1 MSRTTVA
8 SLPQPRSDSGLA
20 PSTKDATAS
29 VPRPSA
35 RPVAADKGGR
45 LKPSASQRLALLDA
59 KPGIAPETAI
69 TSGVRTAP
77 KAAKP
82 SAHDRRP
89 NPKPIVI
96 SVDFGPDLTDWALR
110 GYPAQRLA
118 KGARVSAFASC
129 VEDSAP
135 TEIYTPSDAQIA
147 HHLAGFIT
155 FVRSLSI
162 DPVVVR
168 ENWLKAYTFAG
179 PSAATT
185 LSEYAREND
194 PFAAIGRRSR
204 TVDVVSI
211 VRVSGESFQGRWIEK
226 TYEGGALTGAK
237 RFTGVFTITLQPPK
251 DAETLRANPLG
262 LYVRS
267 LSWSEDLVTGER

>member
-1 MSRTTVA
+1 MRFKR
-8 SLPQPRSDSGLA
+8 P
-20 PSTKDATAS
+20 TAHYGTS
-29 VPRPSA
+29 PYPETPYQKAGQVWDERIGSA
-35 RPVAADKGGR
+35 RVQAKNWR
-45 LKPSASQRLALLDA
+45 LMALGCLALSFA
-59 KPGIAPETAI
+59 
-69 TSGVRTAP
+69 TSGALIWRSLQSTVTP
-77 KAAKP
+77 YIVEIDETGAAK
-82 SAHDRRP
+82 A
-89 NPKPIVI
+89 V
-96 SVDFGPDLTDWALR
+96 GPA
-110 GYPAQRLA
+110 
-118 KGARVSAFASC
+118 
-129 VEDSAP
+129 
-135 TEIYTPSDAQIA
+135 TEPYTPSDAQIA

-168 ENWLKAYTFAG
+168 DNWLKAYMFAG
-179 PSAATT
+179 PAAATT

-211 VRVSGESFQGRWIEK
+211 VRVSDESFQGRWLEK

-237 RFTGVFTITLQPPK
+237 RFTGVFTLTLQPPK

-267 LSWSEDLVTGER
+267 LSWSEDLVTGERQ